1 MSSKSTRMIHD
12 QREFQLRFEWGPQ
25 GIEYLAPISD
35 SVVIVDV
42 LTFSTAVVVAAARGA
57 AVFPYRWNDDGSA
70 DYARSAGAFL
80 AGPRGESVHS
90 LSPQSL
96 AALPKGS
103 RIVLPSPNGATLSL
117 TTGATPTFAGSLRN
131 ARAVAKAAQDC
142 GPRVAVI
149 ACGEQWK
156 NGDLRPSLEDH
167 IGAGAILAHL
177 DGNPSPE
184 AVAAIAVFENARSHL
199 LDALRSCASGKEL
212 IEWGFECDIELAT
225 QLNSDSVAPR
235 LRDSAFVED
244 ATRGAKGSVAR

>member
-1 MSSKSTRMIHD
+1 MIHD

-25 GIEYLAPISD
+25 GIEHLAPISD

-57 AVFPYRWNDDGSA
+57 TVFPYRWNDDGA
-70 DYARSAGAFL
+70 ANYAKSVDALL
-80 AGPRGESVHS
+80 AGPRGESEHS

-96 AALPKGS
+96 ASLPEGS

-117 TTGATPTFAGSLRN
+117 ATGATSTFAGSLRN
-131 ARAVAKAAQDC
+131 ARAVAKAARDC

-149 ACGEQWK
+149 ACGEQWP

-184 AVAAIAVFENARSHL
+184 AVAAITVFESTRSHL
-199 LDALRSCASGKEL
+199 PDALRSCTSGKEL
-212 IEWGFECDIELAT
+212 IEWGFECDIELAAR
-225 QLNSDSVAPR
+225 LNSDDIAPR
-235 LRDSAFVED
+235 LRERAFVED
-244 ATRGAKGSVAR
+244 AT

>member
-1 MSSKSTRMIHD
+1 MIYD

-25 GIEYLAPISD
+25 GIEHLAPISD

-57 AVFPYRWNDDGSA
+57 TVFPYQWNDDSA
-70 DYARSAGAFL
+70 VDYAKSVDALL
-80 AGPRGESVHS
+80 AGPRGESEHS

-96 AALPKGS
+96 TALPKGS

-117 TTGATPTFAGSLRN
+117 ATGAAPTFAGCLRN
-131 ARAVAKAAQDC
+131 ACAVAEAARER

-149 ACGEQWK
+149 ACGEQWP

-167 IGAGAILAHL
+167 IGAGAVLAHL

-184 AVAAIAVFENARSHL
+184 AVAAIAVFETTKSHL
-199 LDALRSCASGKEL
+199 PDTLRACASGKEL
-212 IEWGFECDIELAT
+212 IEWGFEYDIEMAVR
-225 QLNSDSVAPR
+225 LNSDDVSPR
-235 LRDSAFVED
+235 LRDRAFVDD
-244 ATRGAKGSVAR
+244 AA